1 MRAGL
6 LDLSP
11 LRRGS
16 GFRRLW
22 AGGLLSALAGQVS
35 LVALLQLVWDLT
47 GNAAL
52 MGTLGL
58 AHAIPMVVLGLYG
71 GALADTY
78 DRRRVALATTA
89 GGAVVAALLAAQ
101 AAYGLRSLA
110 LVLALVACQAGLGA
124 LGAPARRA
132 LIARLLA
139 ASDVPAGVA
148 LSHVGFQVSMLVGP
162 AVGGLLVAYAGPA
175 VAFGVQAA
183 LMGVAWLATHGLPP
197 TPPVASPAP
206 ARAGRR
212 AKRVSVLDGLRAVAR
227 SAVLRGAMLT
237 DVLATVLVMPVALFP
252 VVVAARFGDDPAVTG
267 LMLSAV
273 GAGGIL
279 AGLASGVV
287 SRGLRPGRT
296 MVVAAV
302 VWCLAVAAFGASPW
316 LAPALLALA
325 VAGAADTFAVIAR
338 GVLTQLATTDDQRGR
353 VSSVEHVVG
362 VAGPDLGNAR
372 GGAVAGLSSPEVA
385 LVSGGLLG
393 ALGVAAIAL
402 THPAVAAFTRDE
414 GGARPAARRRRAR
427 R

>member
-1 MRAGL
+1 MRSGL
-6 LDLSP
+6 LDLGP

-47 GNAAL
+47 GSAAL

-58 AHAIPMVVLGLYG
+58 AHAVPMVVLGLYG
-71 GALADTY
+71 GALADAY

-89 GGAVVAALLAAQ
+89 GSAVVAALLATQ

-110 LVLALVACQAGLGA
+110 LVLVLVACQAGLGA

-132 LIARLLA
+132 LIARVLA
-139 ASDVPAGVA
+139 PSDVPAGVA

-162 AVGGLLVAYAGPA
+162 AVGGLLVAYAGAA

-183 LMGVAWLATHGLPP
+183 LVGVAWLVTHGLPP
-197 TPPVASPAP
+197 TPPTPSAVP
-206 ARAGRR
+206 ARSGRR
-212 AKRVSVLDGLRAVAR
+212 ADVSVLDGLRAVAR
-227 SAVLRGAMLT
+227 SAVLRGAMLS

-252 VVVAARFGDDPAVTG
+252 VVVAARFDDDPAVTG

-287 SRGLRPGRT
+287 SRGRRPGRT
-296 MVVAAV
+296 MVAAAL
-302 VWCLAVAAFGASPW
+302 VWCLGVAAFGASPW
-316 LAPALLALA
+316 LVPALLALA

-372 GGAVAGLSSPEVA
+372 GGAVAGFSSPEVA

-393 ALGVAAIAL
+393 ALGVAAVAF
-402 THPAVAAFTRDE
+402 THPAVGAFSRDE
-414 GGARPAARRRRAR
+414 VDARPAARRRRGR